1 MGVTSSLSSVS
12 ETEVGEEFVGGF
24 LLSGVL
30 GDFFSSVDD
39 IISLGVLDNLFIGV
53 SFNRVS
59 EALFAGTFFSF
70 TAILRWKIK
79 YYKG

>member
-30 GDFFSSVDD
+30 GDFFASVDD
-39 IISLGVLDNLFIGV
+39 RISLEVSRILDGLFIGV

-59 EALFAGTFFSF
+59 EALFSGTFFSF
-70 TAILRWKIK
+70 TAILR
-79 YYKG
+79 